1 MIIDTE
7 RLDNFIKA
15 HKCQMDSKAKNFED
29 ALIYVNYKTDKW
41 ESVLDQLKTD
51 IILESKNK
59 SFIISDI

>member
-29 ALIYVNYKTDKW
+29 ALIYVNYKTGKW

-51 IILESKNK
+51 IELEEK
-59 SFIISDI
+59 